1 MKLPIKV
8 KKLHPDAKIP
18 TYGSKGASGADLYAL
33 ELVAIEPGTTRQV
46 KTGIAFELPKG
57 FEIQVRPRSGLSLKT
72 GLRVANAPGTVD
84 SDYTGDCSVLLTNT
98 GTEIYIVQPGDRI
111 GQAVLCPVFQ
121 MELFESKEL
130 TETERGDK
138 GFGSTGA

>member
-1 MKLPIKV
+1 MKLPIKI
-8 KKLHPDAKIP
+8 KKLHVNATIP

-33 ELVAIEPGTTRQV
+33 HDAVIEPGATVRV
-46 KTGIAFELPKG
+46 ETGIAFELPAG

-84 SDYTGDCSVLLTNT
+84 SDYTGDCSVILTNT
-98 GTEIYIVQPGDRI
+98 GTEPYNVTSGDRV

-121 MELFESKEL
+121 MELFESSEL
-130 TETERGDK
+130 KDTERGEK
-138 GFGSTGA
+138 GWGSTGV